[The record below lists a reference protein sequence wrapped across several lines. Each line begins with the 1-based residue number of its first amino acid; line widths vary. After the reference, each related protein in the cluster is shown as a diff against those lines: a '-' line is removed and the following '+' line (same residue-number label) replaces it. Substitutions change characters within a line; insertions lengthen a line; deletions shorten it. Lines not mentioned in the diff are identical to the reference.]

1 MSVLAAVLLVLGA
14 AFMLLSAIGLVR
26 LPDVY
31 TRMSASSKAATL
43 GASLLLLGAAVHFGT
58 LAVAGRAVVIV
69 AFLFLTA
76 PVAAHA
82 IGRAAYRGRSPLWSG
97 TIADELGGAEDE
109 RRARAEGSPPRAPCP
124 PPDRAG

>member
-1 MSVLAAVLLVLGA
+1 VSLLAGALLLLGA
-14 AFMLLSAIGLVR
+14 VFMALGAVGLVR

-58 LAVAGRAVVIV
+58 AAVAGRAVVIV

-82 IGRAAYRGRSPLWSG
+82 IGRAGYRRKSPLWTG
-97 TIADELGGAEDE
+97 TIADELADSDRGREEGA
-109 RRARAEGSPPRAPCP
+109 
-124 PPDRAG
+124 

>member
-1 MSVLAAVLLVLGA
+1 MSLLAAALLLLGA
-14 AFMLLSAIGLVR
+14 AFMALGAAGLVR

-43 GASLLLLGAAVHFGT
+43 GASLLLLGAALHFGT
-58 LAVAGRAVVIV
+58 AAVAGRAVVIV

-82 IGRAAYRGRSPLWSG
+82 IGRAGYRRRSPLWEG
-97 TIADELGGAEDE
+97 TITDELGAAEDD
-109 RRARAEGSPPRAPCP
+109 RRE
-124 PPDRAG
+124 

>member
-1 MSVLAAVLLVLGA
+1 VSLLAAALLVLGGI
-14 AFMLLSAIGLVR
+14 FMALGAVGLVR

-31 TRMSASSKAATL
+31 MRMSASSKAATL

-58 LAVAGRAVVIV
+58 VAVAGRAVVIV

-82 IGRAAYRGRSPLWSG
+82 IGRAGYRRKSPLWEG
-97 TIADELGGAEDE
+97 TIADELGAAED
-109 RRARAEGSPPRAPCP
+109 
-124 PPDRAG
+124 DREE